1 MDVTEL
7 PPVVVIGAGRM
18 GRGIAKTLERA
29 GRSVRVLGREREDGE
44 WTEAV
49 RTPALLLL
57 AVPDDAIGQ
66 VTGTLADGGAVGAG
80 HVVLHC
86 SGLLDRGA
94 LVGLEESGA
103 ALGSFHPLQ
112 TVADP
117 VVAPERLAGAYAGV
131 EGDARALA
139 VAETLARALGMTPV
153 RVPAAGK
160 PLYHAA
166 AAIVANYTVALAGI
180 AERLARGA
188 GVAPDVA
195 ARLYAPLLEGAAR
208 NVVELGPAA
217 ALTGPIRRGDVR
229 TILAHLA
236 ALDPADQHLYG
247 ALGRITV
254 ALAVEAGL
262 DPSLARHV
270 DALFNEEP

>member
-1 MDVTEL
+1 M
-7 PPVVVIGAGRM
+7 
-18 GRGIAKTLERA
+18 
-29 GRSVRVLGREREDGE
+29 RS
-44 WTEAV
+44 
-49 RTPALLLL
+49 PALLLL

-66 VTGTLADGGAVGAG
+66 VAGALADGGAVGAD

-112 TVADP
+112 SVADP
-117 VVAPERLAGAYAGV
+117 ATAPERLAGAYAGI
-131 EGDARALA
+131 EGDERALA
-139 VAETLARALGMTPV
+139 VAAALASTLGMTPV

-160 PLYHAA
+160 PLYHAG
-166 AAIVANYTVALAGI
+166 AAIVANYAVTLAGI
-180 AERLARGA
+180 AERLARRA

-195 ARLYAPLLEGAAR
+195 ARLYGPLLEGAAR
-208 NVVELGPAA
+208 NVAELGPAV
-217 ALTGPIRRGDVR
+217 ALTGPIRRGDMR

-236 ALDPADQHLYG
+236 ALEPEDQHLYG
-247 ALGRITV
+247 VLGHITV
-254 ALAVEAGL
+254 ALAVDGGMDA
-262 DPSLARHV
+262 SLARHV

>member
-1 MDVTEL
+1 MTSTGQ

-18 GRGIAKTLERA
+18 GCGLAHALERA
-29 GRSVRVLGREREDGE
+29 GRDARVLGREREPGE
-44 WTEAV
+44 WSEAV
-49 RTPALLLL
+49 RAPALLLL

-66 VTGTLADGGAVGAG
+66 VAGALADGGAIGG
-80 HVVLHC
+80 EHVVLHC

-117 VVAPERLAGAYAGV
+117 ETAPERLAGAYAGV
-131 EGDARALA
+131 EGDARAVA
-139 VAETLARALGMTPV
+139 AAETLARALGMTPV
-153 RVPAAGK
+153 RVPAQGK
-160 PLYHAA
+160 PLYHAG
-166 AAIVANYTVALAGI
+166 AAIVANYTVALAGV
-180 AERLARGA
+180 AERLARQA

-208 NVVELGPAA
+208 NVAELGPAS
-217 ALTGPIRRGDVR
+217 ALTGPIRRGDMR

-236 ALDPADQHLYG
+236 ALDPDDQHLYG
-247 ALGRITV
+247 ALGRVTV
-254 ALAVEAGL
+254 ALAVEGGM
-262 DPSLARHV
+262 DPSLGRHIA
-270 DALFNEEP
+270 ALFNEEP